1 MRAAGHDRA
10 RFLGLES
17 VASNAADV
25 LLIPVPYEG
34 TVSYGKGTAAAP
46 AAVLGAS
53 GELELWDE
61 ELDFELDSLNYHV
74 DQPVFPAE
82 GDTPGTF
89 LVRLF
94 GRAQVL
100 SQHPGLLIGV
110 GGEHSLTSALVR
122 GICKSKGIAFS
133 DLTVVHLDAQ
143 ADLRSE
149 HEGWRQSHVCAMRPL
164 VELGVKLISIGVR
177 SVQREECAYGQET
190 GRVQTFL
197 AQALADDPEQER
209 QLLATLSGLTG
220 SVYLTIDMDALEVH
234 LCPGTGFP
242 HPGGLGW
249 WQVLRYLR
257 TLLRDNAECRL
268 VGCDIVETVPM
279 LGTKVNEFVAA
290 RLLAKVLAYQFSRG
304 SRKRSAD

>member
-1 MRAAGHDRA
+1 MRTGGHERA

-25 LLIPVPYEG
+25 LLVPVPYEG

-46 AAVLGAS
+46 AAVIGAS
-53 GELELWDE
+53 GELEAWDE
-61 ELDFELDSLNYHV
+61 ELDFELDSLSYHV

-94 GRAQVL
+94 GRVQQL
-100 SQHPGLLIGV
+100 SQHPGLLVGI
-110 GGEHSLTSALVR
+110 GGEHSITSALVR
-122 GICKSKGIAFS
+122 AICKSRGITFA
-133 DLTVVHLDAQ
+133 DLTVVQLDAQ

-149 HEGWRQSHVCAMRPL
+149 HEGWRQSHACAMRPL
-164 VELGVKLISIGVR
+164 VELGVKLLSIGLR
-177 SVQREECAYGQET
+177 SVQREEFEYGRSS
-190 GRVQTFL
+190 GRVETFL
-197 AQALADDPEQER
+197 AQRLADEPEHEQ
-209 QLLATLSGLTG
+209 QLLATLRELTG

-249 WQVLRYLR
+249 WQTLRYLR
-257 TLLRDNAECRL
+257 ALLHDNTECRL
-268 VGCDIVETVPM
+268 IGCDIVETVPM

-290 RLLAKVLAYQFSRG
+290 RLLAKVLAYWFG
-304 SRKRSAD
+304 GKAASAPAA